1 MRVYRL
7 SKEAY
12 KDDLS
17 GKSAERYGGRWN
29 GKGTRML
36 YTSDSRS
43 LAKLEVAVHVPLNR
57 IPRNYYMVT
66 IDIPDG
72 LIGEFDFRLLEGKNW
87 KNSPPIKLTQTEGDR
102 FVKQKKFLAIKVPS
116 AVVDGDHNILINP
129 EHPDA
134 KHLKIIGIEKFD
146 FDMRLF
152 K

>member
-7 SKEAY
+7 SKKAY

-17 GKSAERYGGRWN
+17 GKGAERYGGRWN

-57 IPRNYYMVT
+57 IPLNYYIVT
-66 IDIPDG
+66 IDIPDR
-72 LIGEFDFRLLEGKNW
+72 LIGELDIRLLEDKNW
-87 KNSPPIKLTQTEGDR
+87 KNNPPIKFTQTEGDK
-102 FVKQKKFLAIKVPS
+102 FVKQNEYLAIKVPS
-116 AVVDGDHNILINP
+116 AVVDGDYNILVNP

-134 KHLKIIGIEKFD
+134 NQLTIVHIGKFE